1 MPTGH
6 SLLLSAAHA
15 ALRQLLWAAH
25 CEQSIVPQCSSPQCE
40 FCVCS
45 HCGRYVSRIFYD
57 CLVHW
62 TGAGPAESFSAKRPD
77 YKKYQ
82 ESTRCFFPF
91 EMPFWNHFREAGWP
105 HTLS

>member
-1 MPTGH
+1 MSSRSFHSSPTGEK
-6 SLLLSAAHA
+6 SPAW
-15 ALRQLLWAAH
+15 LR
-25 CEQSIVPQCSSPQCE
+25 
-40 FCVCS
+40 
-45 HCGRYVSRIFYD
+45 GRYVSRIFYD

>member
-1 MPTGH
+1 M
-6 SLLLSAAHA
+6 
-15 ALRQLLWAAH
+15 
-25 CEQSIVPQCSSPQCE
+25 
-40 FCVCS
+40 
-45 HCGRYVSRIFYD
+45 
-57 CLVHW
+57 HW